1 MKSTSQRSC
10 FVISSRHRLWI
21 SLIVWLS
28 GWCLS
33 SASWGLEIA
42 QQKWGFDGLVRS
54 QQFNLL
60 SVQLS
65 NPGTNPFD
73 GEVRLERIQG
83 FDVVDAPILETLY
96 LAPGTSRWVQFYPWI
111 DEVGFTTFRLV
122 WGKGAKE
129 RGSLSSPRG
138 TKDRPALV
146 VLEQSGQIVRPN
158 VGTGGFAEE
167 LFPRSVTGCAG
178 LGGVILDHEPRWSE
192 SQQQAFLDWIRLG
205 GELHVV
211 QGSAGRLPG
220 LTGLLAVLDRR
231 GGSEKFG
238 AGRIQQHDLP
248 LSSFDREV
256 IRSRILQ
263 SSRWKR
269 EKLEFLNQGVA
280 NEEPIPEA
288 GDNLFSNQNLEV
300 DDPLLRNLKQLTR
313 AQHSWVLIHFLSLL
327 FLTLVFPGVWW
338 LGQSRRG
345 DYRLVFGTLLST
357 IAVFSLIFL
366 WIGRRGAGE
375 STLVDSLLLAER
387 SDVGRYRVSGWS
399 NVFVTTGGDYELKHD
414 GSGRM
419 YSSGQS
425 SERMRGIIRSG
436 AEAALI
442 ADMPP
447 FSSRTL
453 LSRIEATAPDVEAR
467 IRQVQIG
474 TGQATRYEFKSDRLV
489 NKKLE
494 MVPLLQNLELE
505 LTVKDGGV
513 KPLAAWAVFHQQVYA
528 LNLSESREVAAVSI
542 ASCRLGGQPLP
553 QFFRVEDGFMGGL
566 SNFGPYGY
574 GYSGE
579 LDRQAVYTD
588 GIRMMIQAALE
599 FHTTRDV
606 LEFELSSDRIRVFIE
621 TELPRQFWLQGEQLQ
636 KQQGRCLF
644 CLDVPV
650 ELNQ

>member
-1 MKSTSQRSC
+1 MKSIFQRSDP
-10 FVISSRHRLWI
+10 VISCCNRLWI
-21 SLIVWLS
+21 SLIVWLLEL
-28 GWCLS
+28 CIT
-33 SASWGLEIA
+33 SASWGLEIT
-42 QQKWGFDGLVRS
+42 QQKWGFDGQVRS

-73 GEVRLERIQG
+73 GEIRLERIQG

-96 LAPGTSRWVQFYPWI
+96 LAPGTSRWIQFYPWI

-129 RGSLSSPRG
+129 RISLSSPRG
-138 TKDRPALV
+138 TRDRPALV

-158 VGTGGFAEE
+158 VGTGGFEEE
-167 LFPRSVTGCAG
+167 LFPRSVTGCGG

-211 QGSAGRLPG
+211 QGAAGRFPG

-238 AGRIQQHDLP
+238 AGEIQQHDLP
-248 LSSFDREV
+248 LSSFDRET
-256 IRSRILQ
+256 IRSRILR

-280 NEEPIPEA
+280 DVEPIPEA
-288 GDNLFSNQNLEV
+288 GGNLFSNRNLEV

-366 WIGRRGAGE
+366 WVGRRGAGE

-387 SDVGRYRVSGWS
+387 CEAGKYRVSGWS
-399 NVFVTTGGDYELKHD
+399 NVFVTTGGDFELKHE
-414 GSGRM
+414 GSGRL

-425 SERMRGIIRSG
+425 SEGMRGIIRSG

-453 LSRIEATAPDVEAR
+453 LSRFEATAPDVQAR

-474 TGQATRYEFKSDRLV
+474 NGQATRYEFTSDRLV
-489 NKKLE
+489 NKKVELAP
-494 MVPLLQNLELE
+494 VLQNLELE
-505 LTVKDGGV
+505 LTVREGEM
-513 KPLAAWAVFHQQVYA
+513 KPLASWAVFHQQVYS
-528 LNLSESREVAAVSI
+528 LNLSDSREAAVGTV

-553 QFFRVEDGFMGGL
+553 QFFRVEDGLMGTL
-566 SNFGPYGY
+566 PNFGSYGY
-574 GYSGE
+574 GAE
-579 LDRQAVYTD
+579 MDRKTAYTE
-588 GIRMMIQAALE
+588 GIRMMMQTALE
-599 FHTTRDV
+599 FRTTRDV
-606 LEFELSSDRIRVFIE
+606 LEFELSPDHIRVFVE
-621 TELPRQFWLQGEQLQ
+621 TELPRPFWLQNEQLR